1 MIFFDGEENGYRRHV
16 LPLAVYDSVVQR
28 AVYVAAAFH
37 LSKWKPELRAPAEAG
52 RAAIIRKLAEDA
64 AMNGDQVFSE
74 TTRATIILLIVADLV
89 AGTKDVLILY
99 RMLMALLSG
108 RKKSQY
114 TTPLTEFLDYQSR
127 V

>member
-28 AVYVAAAFH
+28 AVSVAAAFH

-127 V
+127 M

>member
-1 MIFFDGEENGYRRHV
+1 MVFFDGEENGYRRYV
-16 LPLAVYDSVVQR
+16 LPFAVYDSVVQR
-28 AVYVAAAFH
+28 AVSVAAAFH
-37 LSKWKPELRAPAEAG
+37 LSNWMPMLRAPAEAG
-52 RAAIIRKLAEDA
+52 RAAIIRKLIEDA
-64 AMNGDQVFSE
+64 AMNGDQVFTE

-89 AGTKDVLILY
+89 TGTKEVLILY
-99 RMLMALLSG
+99 RMLMSLLSG

>member
-1 MIFFDGEENGYRRHV
+1 
-16 LPLAVYDSVVQR
+16 
-28 AVYVAAAFH
+28 
-37 LSKWKPELRAPAEAG
+37 
-52 RAAIIRKLAEDA
+52 
-64 AMNGDQVFSE
+64 MNGDQVFSE

>member
-28 AVYVAAAFH
+28 AVSVAAAFH